1 MKAKTKAVLISALLF
16 PGLGHFVLK
25 RAMRGCLFIV
35 PTLRAI
41 GVLLRTTLAL
51 ADQLVAEIQSGA
63 LPLDVPII
71 MARISAWN
79 GLWVSSGVSV
89 KAPTRA
95 MRSPIRGSMVVRCAM
110 ASAGS

>member
-35 PTLRAI
+35 PTLLAI
-41 GVLLRTTLAL
+41 GVLLRTTLTL

-63 LPLDVPII
+63 LPLDVPVI
-71 MARISAWN
+71 MARISA
-79 GLWVSSGVSV
+79 SGGDDASTNLASLVL
-89 KAPTRA
+89 
-95 MRSPIRGSMVVRCAM
+95 VVCWLGAVLDAWWLARNQ
-110 ASAGS
+110 

>member
-1 MKAKTKAVLISALLF
+1 MKAKTKAALISALLF

-35 PTLRAI
+35 PTLLAI

-63 LPLDVPII
+63 LPFDIPLI
-71 MARISAWN
+71 MERISAAGN
-79 GLWVSSGVSV
+79 DD
-89 KAPTRA
+89 PTTNA
-95 MRSPIRGSMVVRCAM
+95 ASLVILVCWLGSIIDAWWLERRN
-110 ASAGS
+110 

>member
-1 MKAKTKAVLISALLF
+1 MKAKTKAALISALLF

-35 PTLRAI
+35 PTLLAI

-63 LPLDVPII
+63 LPFDIPLI
-71 MARISAWN
+71 MERISAAGGDDAATN
-79 GLWVSSGVSV
+79 AASLVILVCWVGSI
-89 KAPTRA
+89 ADA
-95 MRSPIRGSMVVRCAM
+95 WWIERGK
-110 ASAGS
+110 

>member
-1 MKAKTKAVLISALLF
+1 MKAKTKAALISALLF

-35 PTLRAI
+35 PTLLAI

-63 LPLDVPII
+63 LPFDIPLI
-71 MARISAWN
+71 MERISAAGGDDAATN
-79 GLWVSSGVSV
+79 AASLVILVCWVGSI
-89 KAPTRA
+89 ADA
-95 MRSPIRGSMVVRCAM
+95 WWLERGK
-110 ASAGS
+110 

>member
-35 PTLRAI
+35 PTLLAI
-41 GVLLRTTLAL
+41 GVLLRTTLTL

-63 LPLDVPII
+63 LAFDVPII
-71 MARISAWN
+71 MARISAS
-79 GLWVSSGVSV
+79 GGDDVSTNLASLVL
-89 KAPTRA
+89 
-95 MRSPIRGSMVVRCAM
+95 VVCWLGAILDAWWLARNQ
-110 ASAGS
+110 

>member
-35 PTLRAI
+35 PTLLAI
-41 GVLLRTTLAL
+41 GVLLRATLAL

-63 LPLDVPII
+63 LPLDIPLI
-71 MARISAWN
+71 MERISAAGGDDTSTNVASLVIVVCWL
-79 GLWVSSGVSV
+79 GSIFDAWWLE
-89 KAPTRA
+89 
-95 MRSPIRGSMVVRCAM
+95 RGK
-110 ASAGS
+110 

>member
-1 MKAKTKAVLISALLF
+1 MKAKTKAALISALLF

-35 PTLRAI
+35 PTLLAI

-63 LPLDVPII
+63 LPFDIALI
-71 MARISAWN
+71 MERISAAGGDDAATN
-79 GLWVSSGVSV
+79 AASLVILVCWVGSI
-89 KAPTRA
+89 ADA
-95 MRSPIRGSMVVRCAM
+95 WWLERGK
-110 ASAGS
+110 

>member
-1 MKAKTKAVLISALLF
+1 MKAKTKAALISALLF

-35 PTLRAI
+35 PTLLAI

-63 LPLDVPII
+63 LPFDIPLI
-71 MARISAWN
+71 MERISAA
-79 GLWVSSGVSV
+79 GGDD
-89 KAPTRA
+89 PTTNA
-95 MRSPIRGSMVVRCAM
+95 ASLVILVCWLGSIIDAWWLERRN
-110 ASAGS
+110 